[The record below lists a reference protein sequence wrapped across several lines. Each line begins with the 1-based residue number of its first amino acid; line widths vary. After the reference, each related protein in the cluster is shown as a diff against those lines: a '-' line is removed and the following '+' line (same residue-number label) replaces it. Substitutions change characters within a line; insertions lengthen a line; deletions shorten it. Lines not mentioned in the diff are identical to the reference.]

1 MKPAAKTV
9 TGDQSDA
16 QAPQSFPFRAQAN
29 HCYRVYA
36 QAAAGLQDFTLA
48 LRDSAGA
55 AIDVHA
61 GGGAAALPEDG
72 AVCFRADDA
81 ASVVFSAGM
90 GAGAFALE
98 IWGD

>member
-1 MKPAAKTV
+1 MKPAARTV

-16 QAPQSFPFRAQAN
+16 QAPQSFPFRALAN

-36 QAAAGLQDFTLA
+36 QAGAGLQDFTLA
-48 LRDSAGA
+48 LHDSTGA

-61 GGGAAALPEDG
+61 VDGAAALPESG
-72 AVCFRADDA
+72 ALCFHADDA

-90 GAGAFALE
+90 GAGGFALQ

>member
-1 MKPAAKTV
+1 MKPAAKPV

-16 QAPQSFPFRAQAN
+16 QAPQSFPFRALAS

-36 QAAAGLQDFTLA
+36 RAGAGLQDFTLA

-55 AIDVHA
+55 AIDAHA
-61 GGGAAALPEDG
+61 EGGAAALPESG
-72 AVCFRADDA
+72 ALCFHADDA

-90 GAGAFALE
+90 GAGAFAFQ